1 MACGDHNNFCTYE
14 PELFPGLIYRM
25 KNPKITFLI
34 FASGKLV
41 ITGAQKEEDIYTAFN
56 NIKCFLI

>member
-25 KNPKITFLI
+25 KKPHIVFLI

-41 ITGAQKEEDIYTAFN
+41 ITGAQEEEDIYTAFN
-56 NIKCFLI
+56 NIKGFLI